1 MFLRSG
7 QLRRTIFVPVAKSSL
22 YFTQALKASRRIV
35 ALLGGERTGV
45 IVIVMIIVGCCFV
58 FFVLEGDVGDET
70 RVPSIAVVSQRV
82 VFRLLAGI
90 DFNVAMF

>member
-1 MFLRSG
+1 
-7 QLRRTIFVPVAKSSL
+7 
-22 YFTQALKASRRIV
+22 
-35 ALLGGERTGV
+35 
-45 IVIVMIIVGCCFV
+45 MIIVGCCFV